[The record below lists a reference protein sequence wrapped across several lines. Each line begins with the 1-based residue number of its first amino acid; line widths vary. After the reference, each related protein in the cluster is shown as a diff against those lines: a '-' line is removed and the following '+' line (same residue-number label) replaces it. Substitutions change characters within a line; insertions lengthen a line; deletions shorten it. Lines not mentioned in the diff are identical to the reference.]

1 VRNRLE
7 LSPLGMSAPW
17 NLLRGLMLVVGG
29 RTLLK
34 LLVTHWVRTQE
45 RHSCL
50 VRGRPVAWRR
60 NRKTSGGW
68 WLLAVLEVRV
78 VVENAW
84 LVRVL
89 VGQVVGADVA
99 ALGPRWLNC
108 WISPVNMV
116 VDGVLNATKAK
127 APVEDG
133 AAVLLVALAEAWVL
147 VELGQDLVE
156 RGDGMVGW
164 EVLELLLDG
173 LACQLLVLLEL
184 VHQAILVPVVQVRVG
199 RRYKCVESAG
209 PVGVHHAPLH
219 VDVVR

>member
-1 VRNRLE
+1 
-7 LSPLGMSAPW
+7 M
-17 NLLRGLMLVVGG
+17 
-29 RTLLK
+29 
-34 LLVTHWVRTQE
+34 
-45 RHSCL
+45 
-50 VRGRPVAWRR
+50 
-60 NRKTSGGW
+60 
-68 WLLAVLEVRV
+68 AVLEVRV

-108 WISPVNMV
+108 WIPSVNMV

-147 VELGQDLVE
+147 VELSQDLVE
-156 RGDGMVGW
+156 RWDGMVGW

-199 RRYKCVESAG
+199 RLQQKSN
-209 PVGVHHAPLH
+209 
-219 VDVVR
+219 